1 MKTHAQLVV
10 VGAGIVGCSA
20 AYELTRGG
28 LTDVVVLDRGPLFR
42 TGGSTSHAPGLVFQN
57 NASRTV
63 SKLAQWTVATY
74 RDMSRGGE
82 HCFFPVDSLE
92 VATTPARWSDLHRK
106 VGYARAWGL
115 DTELLSPSETK
126 RLLPLLDERTILGAI
141 RVAGDGLARS
151 VEIAGRLAACAQT
164 GGAEFVGETR
174 VTGFDVRAGRVRA
187 VLTDRG
193 RIETEQ
199 VLICGGIWGPLL
211 GRMAGVPIPLQ
222 PCAHPYVRSAPLPE
236 LADTESIVQPI
247 WRHQDAAMY
256 LWQEGERVGY
266 GSYRHEPQIV
276 DPELIRDDSPAA
288 AELPV
293 DAEMMVAGRREA
305 ERLVPALSGRGVS
318 DRVYGLFSFTPD
330 AQSLVGEAP
339 DVRGLWV
346 AEAVWV
352 THAAGVGRAVAEL
365 MLTGT
370 CELDLRELDLHRF
383 GPHAAARS
391 YVRTRGAQ
399 QYREVYDV
407 IHPRQQMARPRGLRR
422 PPWYDRQRELGAYF
436 FESNGWE
443 RAQWHEA
450 NADLPAPPSGTVR
463 TGWNAREW
471 SPIVGREHR
480 ATRERAGLFDMSTF
494 TKIEV
499 SGLNALAALER
510 ISCTDLDRRVP
521 IGCGRVAYAL
531 LLNEGGGIESDV
543 TITRLASDRF
553 LILTGSGSGPR
564 DLARVRLLTR
574 DLPGIEVREV
584 TSAWCGLGLW
594 GPNAPAIL
602 APLVDDA
609 DLSEQAFP
617 PYTARELFVGGVPC
631 LALRMSYVGED
642 GWEIHTRTEYGGAL
656 WDVLWEAGRPHGLV
670 AAGGGAMDSLRLE
683 RGFRALGTD
692 LRAEFTPHEA
702 GLGFAVSKRKR
713 DYLGFAA
720 LRERTPGHRLS
731 CLVLDD
737 PEVVVGKEP
746 ILAGD
751 NAVGWVTSANF
762 GYTVG
767 KSIAYG
773 YLPLPLANVGTRLEI
788 EYFGVRHGATVAA
801 EPLYDRKSGQ
811 ATEVTAVGATAA
823 GGGA

>member
-20 AYELTRGG
+20 AYELTRCG

-42 TGGSTSHAPGLVFQN
+42 TGGSTSHAPGLIFQN

-74 RDMSRGGE
+74 RDMSRDGGP
-82 HCFFPVDSLE
+82 CFFPVDSLE
-92 VATTPARWSDLHRK
+92 VATTPARWADLHRK
-106 VGYARAWGL
+106 VGYARSWGL
-115 DTELLSPSETK
+115 DAEFLSPSEAK

-141 RVAGDGLARS
+141 HVAGDGLARS
-151 VEIAGRLAACAQT
+151 VEIAGRLAARART
-164 GGAEFVGETR
+164 AGAEFFGETK
-174 VTGFDVRAGRVRA
+174 VIGFDADGGRVRA

-199 VLICGGIWGPLL
+199 VLLCGGIWGPLL
-211 GRMAGVPIPLQ
+211 GQMAGVPIPLQ

-236 LADTESIVQPI
+236 LAGTEGIVQPI

-288 AELPV
+288 AELPFDV
-293 DAEMMVAGRREA
+293 ELMKTGRREA
-305 ERLVPALSGRGVS
+305 ERLVPALAGRGLT
-318 DRVYGLFSFTPD
+318 DRVYGMFSFTPD

-339 DVRGLWV
+339 DVKGLWV

-370 CELDLRELDLHRF
+370 CELDLRELDLNRF
-383 GPHAAARS
+383 GPHTSASS

-407 IHPRQQMARPRGLRR
+407 IHPRQQMEWPRGLRR
-422 PPWYDRQRELGAYF
+422 PPWYDRQRELGACF
-436 FESNGWE
+436 FESSGWE

-450 NADLPAPPSGTVR
+450 NADLPEPPAGCHR

-471 SPIVGREHR
+471 SPIIGREHL

-499 SGLNALAALER
+499 SGPNALGALEQ
-510 ISCTDLDRRVP
+510 ISCTVLDRP
-521 IGCGRVAYAL
+521 IGRVVYAL
-531 LLNEGGGIESDV
+531 FLNGRGGIESDV
-543 TITRLASDRF
+543 TITRLAADRY

-574 DLPGIEVREV
+574 DLPGVEVREV

-602 APLVDDA
+602 APLVDDV
-609 DLSEQAFP
+609 DLSEPAFP
-617 PYTARELFVGGVPC
+617 PYTVRELFVAGLPC

-642 GWEIHTRTEYGGAL
+642 GWELHTQTEYGGAL
-656 WDVLWEAGRPHGLV
+656 WDALWESGRPHGLV

-702 GLGFAVSKRKR
+702 GLGFAVSKRKT
-713 DYLGFAA
+713 DYVGFAA
-720 LRERTPGHRLS
+720 LRERTPQHHLS

-737 PEVVVGKEP
+737 PEVVIGKEP
-746 ILAGD
+746 ILAAGEV
-751 NAVGWVTSANF
+751 VGWVTSANF

-767 KSIAYG
+767 QSIAYG
-773 YLPLPLANVGTRLEI
+773 YLPLPLAEVGTRLEV
-788 EYFGVRHGATVAA
+788 EYFGVCHGATVAA
-801 EPLYDRKSGQ
+801 EPLYDRRRDR
-811 ATEVTAVGATAA
+811 AVEVTSVGVAAA
-823 GGGA
+823 GAGI